1 MKIKKY
7 HKQLTAICIL
17 LLLFMIIILIN
28 FDYIPS
34 RTKRKTSSVISC
46 DIALITYG
54 TMDNSYMEIIKEG
67 IESASSALGKSYK
80 TFAVSDY
87 GNSYDDAIK
96 AAAGSASLVI
106 LPDAT
111 FEEAVY
117 SAQTHYVNTYFILID
132 GIPHNADRSDS
143 TINYNVI
150 PMSYDVADAGF
161 LAGFAA
167 VYDDNNI
174 LCFVC
179 DESNQKSLHYCYGFL
194 QGADYA
200 ASLDGKTDVSVSIV
214 YESENG
220 GFIENI
226 SDETQ
231 LIAAAS
237 DDSVSKILKDNRT
250 KTIPLINCTNYDV
263 DNENIVA
270 TATKN
275 IKPTIN
281 DTILDFF
288 NNQVKGGTILRFDTA
303 NNGVSLVFDEDS
315 FRKFDENA
323 YKSIYK
329 SLSIQEISIIS
340 DTTVSPEDL
349 GLTNITIN
357 IMDTIN

>member
-54 TMDNSYMEIIKEG
+54 TMNNSYTEIIKEG

-80 TFAVSDY
+80 TFSVSDY

-214 YESENG
+214 YEGENG